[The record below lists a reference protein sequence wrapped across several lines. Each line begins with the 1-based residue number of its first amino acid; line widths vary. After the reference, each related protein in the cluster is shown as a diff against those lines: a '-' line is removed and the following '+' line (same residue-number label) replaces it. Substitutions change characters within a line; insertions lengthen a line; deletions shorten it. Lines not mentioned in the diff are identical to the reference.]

1 MYHGIL
7 LVLMFLIFLSIIFT
21 PLSLENFFISPNQD
35 LKSIAGP
42 SGECS
47 THCTSF
53 DQKTGIP
60 SDPYGCC
67 QCRSGHGVYN
77 GNANEDDFRKCM
89 CNFGS
94 GYESYCYKLS
104 TNFLLSQ

>member
-1 MYHGIL
+1 MKYNTIIIILAVLIL
-7 LVLMFLIFLSIIFT
+7 LSIFFT
-21 PLSLENFFISPNQD
+21 TTLENFFVLPNQD
-35 LKSIAGP
+35 LKSIAGS

-47 THCTSF
+47 THCTPV
-53 DQKTGIP
+53 DQKTGLP
-60 SDPYGCC
+60 TDPYGCC
-67 QCRSGHGVYN
+67 QCKSGHGVYD

-94 GYESYCYKLS
+94 GYESYCYKLT